1 MSNQSAVEGPGSTGA
16 LKRLPRIVDVAS
28 AVSHVREGMTVAIG
42 GFINSSHP
50 MIVVRELIR
59 RRLKNLTIVGAAS
72 SGLEIDLLIAAG
84 VASKVVSPYIGAETL
99 AGIGPAYRA
108 AAERGLI
115 DVFELDEA
123 MFYAALRAAAQRVPF
138 NPWKSGVG
146 TSFPVINPAIKE
158 FKDPCTGELLLA
170 IPAVNIDVAFLHAA
184 TSDAYGNVQYVG
196 HAYGD
201 RAIYAAA
208 DLTFVQVERLI
219 SNEEVRSD
227 PLRTVVPGADGIIR
241 APFGSH
247 PYASPG
253 HYIEDRAHIAEY
265 LKAATAWAKD
275 GNRGPIEEYLE
286 RWIHSPADHAA
297 YLEQVGIRRLLS
309 LNEY

>member
-1 MSNQSAVEGPGSTGA
+1 MTDITQPSERKSKLVELTDA
-16 LKRLPRIVDVAS
+16 IT
-28 AVSHVREGMTVAIG
+28 HVKDGMTVAIG

-72 SGLEIDLLIAAG
+72 SGLEVDLLIAAG
-84 VASKVVSPYIGAETL
+84 VAKKVVAPYVGAEGL
-99 AGIGPAYRA
+99 APIGPAFRA
-108 AAERGLI
+108 AAERGQI
-115 DVFELDEA
+115 EVFELDEA

-138 NPWKSGVG
+138 NPWRSGVG
-146 TSFPVINPAIKE
+146 TSFPEVNPAIKL
-158 FKDPCTGELLLA
+158 FKDPCNGETLLA

-184 TSDAYGNVQYVG
+184 ASDIYGNAQYVG

-208 DLTFVQVERLI
+208 DLTFVQVEQVV
-219 SNEEVRSD
+219 SNEQIKGD

-241 APFGSH
+241 ARFGAH

-253 HYIEDRAHIAEY
+253 HYTEDREHIKEY
-265 LKAATAWAKD
+265 VRAATVWAKD
-275 GNRGPIEEYLE
+275 ADRRSLE
-286 RWIHSPADHAA
+286 AYFARYVLEPADHVE
-297 YLEQVGIRRLLS
+297 YLDRVGLRKLLS